1 MWGWDQPSQ
10 RTPVARETAR
20 LRAAA
25 LCNVFP
31 ARGAWTN
38 RLHGGAPCWSSEFGA
53 LGNYLHPTSA
63 LQNSRG
69 IEIWQYHPAR
79 HQCRFSHSAVCPFCI
94 SGVIL
99 VPFHC
104 LPPRSHRN
112 PQQWPTQQC
121 GVASPRRPT
130 RPSPTRHPR
139 NPSPSSLSKTRS
151 PRPSQRPASGASK
164 MKTATATGSTACAC
178 SPFSSSPRAAS
189 AT

>member
-1 MWGWDQPSQ
+1 MSKQVPVVEDAVRRRNSGLKWMRMMLRVFSSRVWKGLGFGGGPASASSGKWMCGRVPVESVFTWTIRGCAMWGWDQPSQ

-20 LRAAA
+20 LRATA

-53 LGNYLHPTSA
+53 LGNHLHPTSA

-79 HQCRFSHSAVCPFCI
+79 HQCRFSHSVVCPFCF

-104 LPPRSHRN
+104 LPP
-112 PQQWPTQQC
+112 
-121 GVASPRRPT
+121 
-130 RPSPTRHPR
+130 
-139 NPSPSSLSKTRS
+139 
-151 PRPSQRPASGASK
+151 
-164 MKTATATGSTACAC
+164 
-178 SPFSSSPRAAS
+178 
-189 AT
+189 